1 MHCRER
7 RGERHRADA
16 ARNRA
21 RGEKK
26 NAPGV
31 PVFGDLQV
39 LDPPA
44 ERAVHPIGKKPDARH
59 GGEAQLQ
66 TDARTGGGIEKEQQ
80 GKRLQALESR
90 DGEKWRKL
98 MGYIAT
104 ALTSGAVTL
113 LLSRLIV

>member
-1 MHCRER
+1 MDSPISRAEHEEFARRMDDQER
-7 RGERHRADA
+7 RQDKRLELL
-16 ARNRA
+16 
-21 RGEKK
+21 E
-26 NAPGV
+26 GV
-31 PVFGDLQV
+31 VREIGDITLS
-39 LDPPA
+39 
-44 ERAVHPIGKKPDARH
+44 VHTLAKSMESMVK
-59 GGEAQLQ
+59 EQ
-66 TDARTGGGIEKEQQ
+66 EQQ

>member
-1 MHCRER
+1 MDTPISRGEHEEFARRIADQER
-7 RGERHRADA
+7 RQDKRFELLEGTVREI
-16 ARNRA
+16 
-21 RGEKK
+21 
-26 NAPGV
+26 
-31 PVFGDLQV
+31 GDLT
-39 LDPPA
+39 LS
-44 ERAVHPIGKKPDARH
+44 VHTLAKSM
-59 GGEAQLQ
+59 ESMV
-66 TDARTGGGIEKEQQ
+66 KEQEKQ

>member
-1 MHCRER
+1 MDEPISRAEHEEFARRIDAQEKHQDRRLELLEENVREI
-7 RGERHRADA
+7 GALTVSVQKLA
-16 ARNRA
+16 QS
-21 RGEKK
+21 
-26 NAPGV
+26 
-31 PVFGDLQV
+31 LQSMV
-39 LDPPA
+39 
-44 ERAVHPIGKKPDARH
+44 K
-59 GGEAQLQ
+59 AQ
-66 TDARTGGGIEKEQQ
+66 EQQ